1 MKGRDDVERRKKGG
15 SADASSPGWGS
26 IVCEWN
32 VYTET
37 IPQDP
42 VTGVYRG
49 FLGPVAKRNS
59 LYFWHLV

>member
-37 IPQDP
+37 IPQEREKSQP
-42 VTGVYRG
+42 LVTL
-49 FLGPVAKRNS
+49 FS
-59 LYFWHLV
+59 LTI